1 LRSMVNICEPLI
13 NVVNENKPKVL
24 GCLGQPNPLT
34 GIHRLGPKG
43 KGPRMG
49 APNSPTADVASPAER
64 RNLTCTGTC
73 TERGKPEDL
82 PVVTTTRE
90 SAPQGEPMGL
100 RVEDGGKS
108 ECLPVMG
115 RIGVEPGGC
124 TVSATE
130 RVHHPARKRADFL
143 PRSLVTRKFGKPLL
157 RGKADDG
164 GLIALAGA
172 LSSAT
177 NVHIVA
183 PSVYREV
190 VAEVRTVTAGP
201 TKGPSSGS
209 SWMTRKCHVQFLGG
223 WGPAMAP
230 GYPTC
235 DTKLYK

>member
-1 LRSMVNICEPLI
+1 MRTSQRCWAASGSRIPLQGFTGLDQ
-13 NVVNENKPKVL
+13 KVR
-24 GCLGQPNPLT
+24 GQGWVLVRCT
-34 GIHRLGPKG
+34 HRH
-43 KGPRMG
+43 
-49 APNSPTADVASPAER
+49 SPTADVASPAER

-73 TERGKPEDL
+73 TERGKPEVL
-82 PVVTTTRE
+82 PVVTATRE

-124 TVSATE
+124 TVGATE

-177 NVHIVA
+177 KVH
-183 PSVYREV
+183 V
-190 VAEVRTVTAGP
+190 VAA
-201 TKGPSSGS
+201 S
-209 SWMTRKCHVQFLGG
+209 
-223 WGPAMAP
+223 
-230 GYPTC
+230 
-235 DTKLYK
+235 